1 MSLSFA
7 ECNDI
12 ADGSYISDAN
22 LDANSDTVSD
32 SISVSVSGEDSSF
45 ADSSAVSGID
55 LNADD
60 CNSQSDDLELEDS
73 DLVADDSNSD
83 NSKGKSESRFNA
95 LKSNAL
101 GSSSEDVIGS
111 SIASPSVL
119 SLSNYV
125 IIEDESYYGS
135 SANPSIQRII
145 NEAKAGSTIEFTG
158 SLYNNLMLSIDKPLN
173 IISKSG
179 TVIKSIFATPVF
191 SISQGGSV
199 TNITGFTVKLIGP
212 FVKANDVGNIRI
224 HKNNISTE
232 NTALSFANVSNSKIE
247 NNIFQSF
254 KTGISIQKSD
264 GITVQKN
271 RITPSNTNNVG
282 ISLENITGKKGVSIL
297 NNIISGKNSK
307 IKSTGINIHSDVY
320 NVFLKGNTISDWYV
334 GINFAN
340 SVNNVTIT
348 NNTITKNGD
357 GVIINGWLNNFNF
370 TKNSVTNNARL
381 GVLFDYDYLGA
392 KSNPVFENNFF
403 SRNMDLDMKSAGAKE
418 VKIGRN
424 FAKYLCA
431 KINMKKFYIRT
442 FKSGADSAF
451 LVTDNQGNAVTDLPN
466 FSATVNI
473 GGKDYTI
480 QFVNGKAYLKGSGGR
495 GFESGSSLTIGESTN
510 SLGQWGRFEEIS
522 LDEFN
527 ELIKEYLENS
537 DSNKNQS
544 STVERNQQNSQ
555 NPSNSSST
563 NSSSSSGSGDS
574 GVSEMSSSVNAIGSY
589 ASGSASSSPYSSA
602 SSSSSSSSSATAKTL
617 SVDDETFRV
626 IGVGGLVFL
635 IILVIGLYY
644 REDIKDMIEEE

>member
-1 MSLSFA
+1 MSLVFA

-12 ADGSYISDAN
+12 TDGSYISDF
-22 LDANSDTVSD
+22 NSDSLSD
-32 SISVSVSGEDSSF
+32 SISASVADTDLSS
-45 ADSSAVSGID
+45 D
-55 LNADD
+55 LNMVY
-60 CNSQSDDLELEDS
+60 NNQYDDLGLDDS
-73 DLVADDSNSD
+73 TLVDVDSNSD
-83 NSKGKSESRFNA
+83 NNKVQTDSKSNA

-101 GSSSEDVIGS
+101 RSSSDDVIS
-111 SIASPSVL
+111 SSVEIPSVL
-119 SLSNYV
+119 SASNYV
-125 IIEDESYYGS
+125 IIENESYYGS
-135 SANPSIQRII
+135 SANPSIQKII

-158 SLYNNLMLSIDKPLN
+158 SLYNNLMLTIDKPLN

-191 SISQGGSV
+191 TITEGGAG

-224 HKNNISTE
+224 YKNNISTE
-232 NTALSFANVSNSKIE
+232 NTAISFANVSNSKIE

-254 KTGISIQKSD
+254 KTGISIQESD
-264 GITVQKN
+264 GITISKN
-271 RITPSNTNNVG
+271 RITPSNGNNVG
-282 ISLENITGKKGVSIL
+282 IALEKITGKKGVSIL
-297 NNIISGKNSK
+297 NNLIIGSNSK
-307 IKSTGINIHSDVY
+307 VKSTGINVRSAVY
-320 NVFLKGNTISDWYV
+320 NIFMKGNTISNWNV
-334 GINFAN
+334 AINFAN

-348 NNTITKNGD
+348 NNTISKNGD
-357 GVIINGWLNNFNF
+357 GVIINGWQDNFNF
-370 TKNSVTNNARL
+370 TKNSVTDNARL

-392 KSNPVFENNFF
+392 KSDPVFENNFF
-403 SRNMDLDMKSAGAKE
+403 SRNMDLDMKSAGMKD

-424 FAKYLCA
+424 FAKFLCA
-431 KINMKKFYIRT
+431 KIRMKNFYIRT
-442 FKSGADSAF
+442 YKSGSGSAF
-451 LVTDNQGNAVTDLPN
+451 LVTDNQGNAITDVPN

-480 QFVNGKAYLKGSGGR
+480 QFVNGKAYLGGSGGSSS
-495 GFESGSSLTIGESTN
+495 GLGSSLTIGESTN

-537 DSNKNQS
+537 DSKNNQS
-544 STVERNQQNSQ
+544 STEEKNHQNSQ

-574 GVSEMSSSVNAIGSY
+574 GVSELSSSVNAIGSS
-589 ASGSASSSPYSSA
+589 ASSSASSSPSSNAA
-602 SSSSSSSSSATAKTL
+602 SSSSAPSSATAKTL